1 MNSCILHAQSS
12 SMYRISI
19 LSFVFAV
26 LFASELTAQLNDQ
39 SIPVLPSDPQ
49 WVSLLYS
56 PTAHPT
62 AIRAAYEAWFASHP
76 FKKSRHTQAYKR
88 WLSLNRHY
96 FTGDGS
102 LVIPDHEERAR
113 QEERKRHADQS
124 DRGDIIW
131 SYAGP
136 VVHYD
141 ADGSLTEGFRHS
153 NIYCHDRSVTN
164 TNLLYCGTESGGAYK
179 SIDAGQHWTHVT
191 QDHIIGDVGAIR
203 IHPTEENIVLMSAA
217 NDLWRTTDGGNTWQV
232 IGQPSFVS
240 QNIRAWEIAFSHS
253 DPNTIYAACNLGF
266 FRSTDGG
273 DNWSEVLQGQCK
285 TIAIKPDDE
294 SVIYTI
300 QEENSSLSKF
310 YKSTDYG
317 ATWTIYDN
325 GWFDNSGNITPEGGR
340 LATTAADPNRIYA
353 ILVGYQNDQS
363 TITTNGWIGAWVSY
377 DAGETWTFPHGQ
389 IGTPYTAEHP
399 NLMNFTGDDGD
410 YTQINYN
417 TTLIASQINPDVVL
431 IGGLNLWKST
441 DACATYEG
449 VGGYIGGIDY
459 FHVDQQEYR
468 IYQTGPTTEE
478 IWFSNDG
485 GIGWSG
491 DFMENHN
498 NLNHGIQAVNLWGY
512 DQGWNEDMMVG
523 GRYHNGNMAYHE
535 LYPAG
540 EFLAMGGGEAATG
553 YVNYSDEN
561 RTYHSDIGGYIIPNS
576 LDGTSQ
582 SFSTTL
588 YPNESYWNNNSSRIM
603 FDNTYYNVA
612 WLGRDHMIYKSE
624 NGAATFGEVHA
635 FGSSTDSRV
644 LWIEQSYAD
653 YRYIYLHQGVG
664 SSSVLWR
671 TTDHGESW
679 EELNLPETYRD
690 MNFTLSATNPDEL
703 WISFYYAPDDNKV
716 YHTIDGGQ
724 NWENLSTAILN
735 GLEIWAMAHQYGTDG
750 GVYLAIKNGQVYY
763 RNNNMDDWT
772 SYSAGLPASAEP
784 IRIVPFYKGNKIRLA
799 TWNLGVWEANLFEPS
814 SLMADFAAEQRSF
827 FCPGDSMHFVDHSVV
842 GEGAVYNWTFPGA
855 TPSSSNEKNPTV
867 VYATNGTYDVTLT
880 VEWNAQTQTV
890 TKQAYISELS
900 GVTDILEE
908 DFESGS
914 YPEFWILQ
922 GNGSWNVNAD
932 ASAYDAGQYSMRFDN
947 YYYDAQGARDEIWL
961 GKYNTGGLSVALTF
975 DKAYAEYG
983 PPYTDTLAV
992 LFSIDCGA
1000 TWTEIWV
1007 QGGDDLATHPDLT
1020 DFYVPAGNEWENV
1033 PLTFVP
1039 QSDEIIIAFQN
1050 RGHYGNAIYVDN
1062 INVVTYVSV
1071 AENEIL
1077 TVLKTYPNPVEDYC
1091 VIEIANANGEQ
1102 LQLEVFDALGKVV
1115 FTETHVSSG
1124 VNTSKKIDT
1133 TSFAPGI
1140 YYIHLKG
1147 DQTDAQTRFV
1157 VK

>member
-1 MNSCILHAQSS
+1 MF
-12 SMYRISI
+12 RIT
-19 LSFVFAV
+19 L
-26 LFASELTAQLNDQ
+26 L
-39 SIPVLPSDPQ
+39 
-49 WVSLLYS
+49 VSLLIIQSVQFTAQQNSITNSALESDPAWVHLLYS
-56 PTAHPT
+56 ADATPSE
-62 AIRAAYEAWFASHP
+62 IREAYEQWFKDQP

-96 FTGDGS
+96 FTSSDHI
-102 LVIPDHEERAR
+102 VIPDNEERAR
-113 QEERKRHADQS
+113 LEERKQIADQS
-124 DRGDIIW
+124 ERGNIIW
-131 SYAGP
+131 NYAGP
-136 VVHYD
+136 AVHYD
-141 ADGSLTEGFRHS
+141 ADGSMTEGFRHS
-153 NIYCHDRSVTN
+153 NIYCHDRSSTN
-164 TNLLYCGTESGGAYK
+164 PSILFCGTESGGAYK
-179 SIDAGQHWTHVT
+179 TTDGGANWTHVT
-191 QDHIIGDVGAIR
+191 ADHIIGDVGAIR
-203 IHPTEENIVLMSAA
+203 IHPTNENLVLMSAV
-217 NDLWRTTDGGNTWQV
+217 NDLWRTTDGGASWQV
-232 IGQPSFVS
+232 IGQSSFVS
-240 QNIRAWEIAFSHS
+240 QNIRAWEISFNPENP
-253 DPNTIYAACNLGF
+253 DIIYAACNLGF
-266 FRSTDGG
+266 FRSIDGG
-273 DNWSEVLQGQCK
+273 DNWTEVLTGQCK
-285 TIAIKPDDE
+285 TIAQKPGDP
-294 SVIYTI
+294 SIVYTI
-300 QEENSSLSKF
+300 QEESTSSSKF
-310 YKSTDYG
+310 YKSIDYG
-317 ATWTIYDN
+317 ETWTMYDS

-363 TITTNGWIGAWVSY
+363 TITTNGWIGSWVSY
-377 DAGETWTFPHGQ
+377 DGGETWTFPHAQ

-449 VGGYIGGIDY
+449 VGGYIGGISY

-468 IYQTGPTTEE
+468 IYQTGPDSEE

-498 NLNHGIQAVNLWGY
+498 NLNRGIKAVNLWGY

-561 RTYHSDIGGYIIPNS
+561 KTLHSDIGGYIIPDALN
-576 LDGTSQ
+576 GTSVN
-582 SFSTTL
+582 FSTTL

-603 FDNTYYNVA
+603 FDNQYFDMA
-612 WLGRDHMIYKSE
+612 WLGKNNVLYKSE
-624 NGAATFGEVHA
+624 NGAATFSTA
-635 FGSSTDSRV
+635 QTFGTNPDDWV

-653 YRYIYLHQGVG
+653 YRYIYLHQAVG
-664 SSSVLWR
+664 STSKIWR
-671 TTDHGESW
+671 TTNHGITWNEIG
-679 EELNLPETYRD
+679 LPQNYRD
-690 MNFTLSATNPDEL
+690 MNFTVSSTNPDEI
-703 WISFYYAPDDNKV
+703 WISFYYAPDNNKV
-716 YHTIDGGQ
+716 YHTTDGGA
-724 NWENLSTAILN
+724 NWDNLTTATLN

-750 GVYLAIKNGQVYY
+750 GVYLATKNGQVYY

-772 SYSAGLPASAEP
+772 SYSSGLAASTEP
-784 IRIVPFYKGNKIRLA
+784 LRIVPFYKGNKIRLA
-799 TWNLGVWEANLFEPS
+799 TWNLGVWEASLFEPS
-814 SLMADFAAEQRSF
+814 ALIADFAAEHSSF
-827 FCPGDSMHFVDHSVV
+827 FCPGDELHFVDHSVA
-842 GEGAVYNWTFPGA
+842 GEDAVYTWSFPGA
-855 TPSSSNEKNPTV
+855 VPATSNEKNPTV
-867 VYATNGTYDVTLT
+867 VYPASGTYDVSLT
-880 VEWNAQTQTV
+880 VEWDGQSETV

-900 GVTDILEE
+900 GVADLLAE

-914 YPEFWILQ
+914 YPESWLLQ

-932 ASAYDAGQYSMRFDN
+932 ASAYGTGQYSMRFDN

-992 LFSIDCGA
+992 LYSVDCGE
-1000 TWTEIWV
+1000 TWTEIWI

-1020 DFYVPAGNEWENV
+1020 DFYIPAGNEWENV
-1033 PLTFVP
+1033 QLTFAP

-1062 INVVTYVSV
+1062 INVATFMSV
-1071 AENEIL
+1071 GEYESS
-1077 TVLKTYPNPVEDYC
+1077 VDVKTYPNPVEDYC
-1091 VIEIANANGEQ
+1091 MIEINNSNNQ
-1102 LQLEVFDALGKVV
+1102 PLVLEIFDARGKLV
-1115 FTETHVSSG
+1115 FQEKIKSAGRTISRRL
-1124 VNTSKKIDT
+1124 NTS
-1133 TSFAPGI
+1133 SYAPGI
-1140 YYIHLKG
+1140 YIVHLKG
-1147 DQTDAQTRFV
+1147 DQSESQTKFV